1 MIQMADDWKILESC
15 TDGQGHS
22 YGEPKDV
29 QYKDGNGAT
38 QTVKR
43 AECDNGCGTGR
54 VSSEY

>member
-1 MIQMADDWKILESC
+1 MADDWKILESC